1 MPPMTASGPKQLIAD
16 IAASNMIHRLTCSTA
31 EGMTMK
37 KNILI
42 VGGSSGVGFE
52 LARRYVEEGHRV
64 CVAGRTDP
72 KLPGAQFC
80 RLAITASTDSLSQG
94 VDSVITAFQDV
105 HTLVYAA
112 GFLQRGFIDELTDEA
127 LLTMNNVGL
136 VAPMMLAA
144 RLKPLAPTPLKL
156 MLITSSSGYTPR
168 PKEPAYSATKAGLTM
183 LGASLVR
190 DPGIG
195 KVLVAAPSGIRTEFW
210 KNTNEDTSTML
221 DAGWTAG
228 QIISLSGGPFKFK
241 YAKILR
247 GPARVEVVE
256 NLDNEFKPIS
266 L

>member
-1 MPPMTASGPKQLIAD
+1 
-16 IAASNMIHRLTCSTA
+16 
-31 EGMTMK
+31 MK
-37 KNILI
+37 KNLLI

-52 LARRYVEEGHRV
+52 LARQYVAEGHRV
-64 CVAGRTDP
+64 CVTGRTDP
-72 KLPGAQFC
+72 KLPGAHFH
-80 RLAITASTDSLSQG
+80 RLAITASTEALSDDIDG
-94 VDSVITAFQDV
+94 LISAFRDV

-112 GFLQRGFIDELTDEA
+112 GFLQRGFIDELSDEA

-144 RLKPLAPTPLKL
+144 RLKSLAPTPLKL

-168 PKEPAYSATKAGLTM
+168 AREPAYAATKAGLTM

-195 KVLVAAPSGIRTEFW
+195 KVLVAAPSGILTAFW
-210 KNTNEDTSTML
+210 RDTSEDTSTML
-221 DAGWTAG
+221 DPVWTAG

-247 GPARVEVVE
+247 DPARVEVVE
-256 NLDNEFKPIS
+256 ELDNDFKPIG
-266 L
+266 